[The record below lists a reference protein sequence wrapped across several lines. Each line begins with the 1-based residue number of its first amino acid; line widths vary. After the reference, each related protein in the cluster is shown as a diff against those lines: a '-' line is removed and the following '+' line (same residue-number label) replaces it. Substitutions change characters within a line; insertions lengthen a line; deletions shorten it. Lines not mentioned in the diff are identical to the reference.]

1 VRERERDVA
10 ENENIP
16 DLEIS
21 EKTLKSKKS
30 FFASKM
36 IKIVCLFVCR
46 YLKNGSQGRKIERSF
61 RDFRSYNYLMK
72 VKRL

>member
-46 YLKNGSQGRKIERSF
+46 YLKNGSQGRKIERKPGF
-61 RDFRSYNYLMK
+61 RAFS
-72 VKRL
+72 RLWLCVL